1 MKRSNDKNFLV
12 RKASGDEEP
21 FSAEKLKSSLRNAGA
36 DEDIVE
42 DVTMDILQ
50 WIYEGVT
57 TRKIY
62 SRAFSL
68 LQQKKNHLAA
78 RYKLKKAILEL
89 GPTGYPFEHF
99 VGKILE
105 YKGYST
111 LVGQIV
117 KGCCVSHEVDVIAT
131 SGNEQHL
138 VECKYSQSAGKTV
151 SVQVPLYVRSRV
163 NDIIKKQQE
172 SEQYR
177 GFTFYG
183 WVVTNTRFTTDAID
197 YGNCCGLRLLSW
209 DYPADKG
216 LKDIIDREKIYPVTV
231 LNQLSNI
238 RKKILLE
245 KDIVI
250 CRQLIEKPEVLE
262 YLQLTTKEYR
272 SLMNELE
279 AIL

>member
-1 MKRSNDKNFLV
+1 MKSSNNKTILV
-12 RKASGDEEP
+12 RKASGEEEP

-36 DEDIVE
+36 DEDVVDE
-42 DVTMDILQ
+42 VTMDIMQ

-57 TRKIY
+57 TTKIY
-62 SRAFSL
+62 ARAFSV

-78 RYKLKKAILEL
+78 KYKLKKAILEL

-111 LVGQIV
+111 LVGQII
-117 KGCCVSHEVDVIAT
+117 KGHCVSHEVDVIAT

-138 VECKYSQSAGKTV
+138 IECKYSQSPGKTV

-163 NDIIKKQQE
+163 NDIIIKQQQ
-172 SEQYR
+172 SGLYQ
-177 GFTFYG
+177 GFTFFG
-183 WVVTNTRFTTDAID
+183 WVVTNTRFTTDASD

-209 DYPADKG
+209 DYPAGNG
-216 LKDIIDREKIYPVTV
+216 LKDIIDREKIFPVTV

-238 RKKILLE
+238 RKKMLLE

-262 YLQLTTKEYR
+262 YLQLTNKEHKA
-272 SLMNELE
+272 LMNELE

>member
-1 MKRSNDKNFLV
+1 MKRSNDKNILV

-111 LVGQIV
+111 LVGQII

>member
-1 MKRSNDKNFLV
+1 MKRSNDKNILV

-62 SRAFSL
+62 SRAFLL

-172 SEQYR
+172 SEQYQ